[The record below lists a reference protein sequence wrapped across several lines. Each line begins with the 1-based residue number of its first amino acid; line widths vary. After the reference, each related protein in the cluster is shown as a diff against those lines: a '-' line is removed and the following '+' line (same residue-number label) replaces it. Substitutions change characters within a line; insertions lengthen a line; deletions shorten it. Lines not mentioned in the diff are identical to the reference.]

1 VKHGVN
7 VNTQL
12 FHNHLL
18 ISLILISVV
27 SFSFEEMRIRYER
40 RDPRPED
47 IRRIDELKTVVD
59 SQEQDIY
66 HLTEQLREL
75 QLQLQEKQTQ
85 QMQNQ
90 QNNQI
95 NQQNSNQSNKN
106 RNRAKNNKNNR
117 GNNNGNLNNAQQ
129 MRQNQQQQQPQNA
142 TNDSEQ
148 QQHLENEQP
157 PPPSS
162 PTISQQRMRPPPL
175 IKTVIYEEENE
186 DELYEEQ
193 LREERERQSESIPIP
208 LHHNF
213 TVELVPESPDNLKH
227 NNGNLEEISEALIV
241 HEHEIINQ
249 RVIPSPTPN
258 DLKNQEI
265 AVEII
270 STIEPSHFQI
280 IPVENGLDL
289 ELD

>member
-1 VKHGVN
+1 VN

-12 FHNHLL
+12 FHKHPL

-75 QLQLQEKQTQ
+75 QLQLQEKQQQ

-106 RNRAKNNKNNR
+106 RNRGKNNKNNR

-129 MRQNQQQQQPQNA
+129 MRQNQQQQQQPQNA

-157 PPPSS
+157 PPSP

-208 LHHNF
+208 QHHNF

-249 RVIPSPTPN
+249 RVIPSPTPD

-265 AVEII
+265 AVEVI
-270 STIEPSHFQI
+270 STIEPSHIQI

>member
-1 VKHGVN
+1 
-7 VNTQL
+7 
-12 FHNHLL
+12 
-18 ISLILISVV
+18 
-27 SFSFEEMRIRYER
+27 MRIRYER

-75 QLQLQEKQTQ
+75 QLQLQAQQQQ

-95 NQQNSNQSNKN
+95 NQHNSNQSNKN
-106 RNRAKNNKNNR
+106 RNRGKNNNKNNR

-129 MRQNQQQQQPQNA
+129 MRQNQQQQQPQN
-142 TNDSEQ
+142 TSNDSE
-148 QQHLENEQP
+148 QQHLENELP
-157 PPPSS
+157 TPPST

-186 DELYEEQ
+186 NELYEEQ

-208 LHHNF
+208 LHHNNNF
-213 TVELVPESPDNLKH
+213 TVELVPESPDYTKH
-227 NNGNLEEISEALIV
+227 NNDNSEEISEALIV
-241 HEHEIINQ
+241 HEHEITNQ
-249 RVIPSPTPN
+249 RVIPSPTPD

-270 STIEPSHFQI
+270 STIEPSHIQI